1 MDIIVFIFI
10 FAGILLLQTALF
22 NKFTFHKLDY
32 RCGFST
38 SKAHEGDEVYLVETI
53 YNRKLLP
60 VPWLKVDIHSSA
72 WLDFAQTCSVKAQD
86 SRRVTS
92 SFMLKGYQKI
102 TRRWKVKC
110 LKRGVFETENVTLI
124 SGGLLGTNIISVP
137 VKVNASI
144 MVYPATVDI
153 DEMFTPINLM
163 QSENVVKR
171 WIVEDPFVVAGAR
184 EYSPGDPL
192 NRIHWPSSAKTGS
205 LMVKNNE
212 FTSKRSQTVLLNMQS
227 KLYEQ
232 SDIINKQRAEL
243 GIKVAATL
251 FDRAL
256 ADGTPVRFGTNGC
269 IAPNNHDIIFTA
281 EGADREH
288 ISGLFEILARLRMK
302 NVKNFEDLLEEVKED
317 MDNTEV
323 VIITAYLSKEMC
335 RLADELSLDGNGVNI
350 LLTDTVFEDNVIP
363 KAAGFSALSKEI
375 EPEWNKGVKGA

>member
-1 MDIIVFIFI
+1 LDIIVFIVI
-10 FAGILLLQTALF
+10 FGGILLLQSALF
-22 NKFTFHKLDY
+22 NKYTFRKLDY
-32 RCGFST
+32 MCGFST
-38 SKAHEGDEVYLVETI
+38 SKAHEGDEVYLTETV

-124 SGGLLGTNIISVP
+124 SGGLLGANIISVP
-137 VKVNASI
+137 FRVNASI
-144 MVYPATVDI
+144 MVYPAIVDI
-153 DEMFTPINLM
+153 DEMFTPVNLM
-163 QSENVVKR
+163 QSETVVKR

-184 EYSPGDPL
+184 EYAPGDPL
-192 NRIHWPSSAKTGS
+192 NRIHWPSSAKTGN

-212 FTSKRSQTVLLNMQS
+212 FTSKRSQMVLLNMQS

-232 SDIINKQRAEL
+232 SNVINKEKAEL
-243 GIKVAATL
+243 NIKVAATL

-256 ADGTPVRFGTNGC
+256 ADGTPVSFATNGC
-269 IAPNNHDIIFTA
+269 TAADVRNLIITG

-288 ISGLFEILARLRMK
+288 ILELFEILARLKMK
-302 NVKNFEDLLEEVKED
+302 SVKNFEDLLEEVKAGLI
-317 MDNTEV
+317 NTEV
-323 VIITAYLSKEMC
+323 VIITAYLSKEIC
-335 RLADELSLDGNGVNI
+335 RLADEMSLNGNGVNI
-350 LLTDTVFEDNVIP
+350 LLTDTGLEDNVLP
-363 KAAGFSALSKEI
+363 GAANLYALSKGI
-375 EPEWNKGVKGA
+375 EAEWNKEVKEA

>member
-1 MDIIVFIFI
+1 LDIFLFIII
-10 FAGILLLQTALF
+10 FSGILVLQTALF
-22 NKFTFHKLDY
+22 NKFTFRNLEY

-38 SKAHEGDEVYLVETI
+38 PKAHEGDEVFLVETI
-53 YNRKLLP
+53 SNRKLLP

-72 WLDFAQTCSVKAQD
+72 WLDFAHTCSVVAQD

-102 TRRWKVKC
+102 TRKWKVKC
-110 LKRGVFETENVTLI
+110 LKRGVFETENVTLV
-124 SGGLLGTNIISVP
+124 SGGLLGINIISVP

-153 DEMFTPINLM
+153 DELFTPVNLM
-163 QSENVVKR
+163 QSETVVRR

-184 EYSPGDPL
+184 EYLPGDPL

-212 FTSKRSQTVLLNMQS
+212 HTSKRSQTVLLNMQS

-232 SDIINKQRAEL
+232 SNIVDKDKAEL

-256 ADGTPVRFGTNGC
+256 AAGTPVRFGTNGL
-269 IAPNNHDIIFTA
+269 IEPDSQSIIFTE
-281 EGADREH
+281 EGADRDHVE
-288 ISGLFEILARLRMK
+288 GLFEILARLRMRT
-302 NVKNFEDLLEEVKED
+302 VKNFEDLLEEVKTGLYD
-317 MDNTEV
+317 TEV
-323 VIITAYLSKEMC
+323 VIISAFLSRDIC
-335 RLADELSLDGNGVNI
+335 RLADEISMDGNSVSI
-350 LLTDTVFEDNVIP
+350 LLTDTVFEENVIP
-363 KAAGFSALSKEI
+363 KAAGLYVLSGK
-375 EPEWNKGVKGA
+375 A